1 MSKTLVAYFSASGTT
16 AKAAASLAA
25 AVAGDLYEIKPA
37 VPYTRKDLNWQ
48 DVDSRSS
55 LEMKDPS
62 SRPELADRDANIAA
76 YDRIFLGFPIWWYTA
91 PRIIRSFL
99 ESYDFSGK
107 TIILFATSG
116 GSGLGK
122 IAKELSSSCPSAVL
136 KEGKIMNGR
145 LSTEAIK
152 QWAEKM

>member
-48 DVDSRSS
+48 DMGSRSS
-55 LEMKDPS
+55 LEMKDLS

-76 YDRIFLGFPIWWYTA
+76 YDRIFLGFPKIQYG
-91 PRIIRSFL
+91 FL
-99 ESYDFSGK
+99 S
-107 TIILFATSG
+107 
-116 GSGLGK
+116 
-122 IAKELSSSCPSAVL
+122 V
-136 KEGKIMNGR
+136 
-145 LSTEAIK
+145 
-152 QWAEKM
+152 

>member
-48 DVDSRSS
+48 DMGSRSS